1 MFDGRCQSGGY
12 QPCRTFTFTQTYSF
26 WDNNNITIDGTVDLT
41 DSTDQKT
48 RFEASGWEV
57 IEIDGHDPEEIDS
70 AISAAKSLKSRQ

>member
-1 MFDGRCQSGGY
+1 MEGVSQEAISLAGHL
-12 QPCRTFTFTQTYSF
+12 SLSKLIVF

-57 IEIDGHDPEEIDS
+57 IEIDGHDPEEIHS
-70 AISAAKSLKSRQ
+70 AILAAKKV